1 MPTWAAAGV
10 LALLAGCAG
19 SPRGG
24 GDGPPARPP
33 AGLERVPDAEPR
45 IEPIRSGGPNNPY
58 TVLGRSYVPM
68 QGDEPFSESGL
79 ASWYGRQFHGKPTAS
94 GERYDMYAM
103 TAAHP
108 TLPVPSYVRV
118 RNPANGR
125 EAILRVNDRGPFHP
139 GRVIDLSYTAALH
152 LDLLRGVAPVEVT
165 RITQGDIR
173 TGAWRRD
180 GSGTAFAAARP
191 VPQGSG
197 EGGGTAPSAVAATVV
212 VPQAL
217 AQPVAATRS
226 DMPRASAA
234 GRIAPAAQQAAA
246 SPMPPSQAD
255 AYAAASPPASLP
267 QPPQAPPPAIAPRIE
282 VTDLRP
288 LTALPVMSLP
298 GDGPTTEPVRT
309 VSVSPATPPPVRLL
323 PPDPAPAAMDEAPAT
338 EPGFWVQ
345 LGAFGRREGADALQQ
360 QSAPQLQGLV
370 PSFGIVTDRGLH
382 RLQAGPYAS
391 RGAAQAAAE
400 RVGAALQLRPV
411 VVERR

>member
-1 MPTWAAAGV
+1 
-10 LALLAGCAG
+10 
-19 SPRGG
+19 
-24 GDGPPARPP
+24 
-33 AGLERVPDAEPR
+33 
-45 IEPIRSGGPNNPY
+45 
-58 TVLGRSYVPM
+58 M

-165 RITQGDIR
+165 RITQADIR

-180 GSGTAFAAARP
+180 GAGTAFAEART
-191 VPQGSG
+191 VPSGSG
-197 EGGGTAPSAVAATVV
+197 EGGGAAPSAAPSAVV

-217 AQPVAATRS
+217 VQPVAATRG
-226 DMPRASAA
+226 DVPRGSAASRYGSVAQPVTPSPMHLPQADASAA
-234 GRIAPAAQQAAA
+234 AP
-246 SPMPPSQAD
+246 
-255 AYAAASPPASLP
+255 
-267 QPPQAPPPAIAPRIE
+267 PPQAPQPTAAPRIE
-282 VTDLRP
+282 VTHLRP
-288 LTALPVMSLP
+288 LAALPVMSLP
-298 GDGPTTEPVRT
+298 GDDPAADPVRA

-323 PPDPAPAAMDEAPAT
+323 PPDPAPAATGEAPAT
-338 EPGFWVQ
+338 DAGFWVQ

-360 QSAPQLQGLV
+360 QSAPQLQGMV

-400 RVGAALQLRPV
+400 RIGAALQLRPV

>member
-10 LALLAGCAG
+10 LALLAGCAS

-24 GDGPPARPP
+24 GDGPPAHPP
-33 AGLERVPDAEPR
+33 AGLERLPDAEPR
-45 IEPIRSGGPNNPY
+45 IETIRSGGPNKPY
-58 TVLGRSYVPM
+58 TVAGRSYVPM

-165 RITQGDIR
+165 RITQTDIR
-173 TGAWRRD
+173 TGAWRRE
-180 GSGTAFAAARP
+180 GAGTAFAAAARA
-191 VPQGSG
+191 VPSGSG
-197 EGGGTAPSAVAATVV
+197 EGGGVAPPAVAAAVV

-217 AQPVAATRS
+217 VQPVAATR
-226 DMPRASAA
+226 DNVPRASAA
-234 GRIAPAAQQAAA
+234 SRYGSAAQPVAP
-246 SPMPPSQAD
+246 SPMPPPQAD
-255 AYAAASPPASLP
+255 AAAVAP
-267 QPPQAPPPAIAPRIE
+267 PPQAPQPTAAPRIE

-298 GDGPTTEPVRT
+298 REDPATEPVRT

-323 PPDPAPAAMDEAPAT
+323 PPDPAPVATVEAPAADA
-338 EPGFWVQ
+338 GFWVQ

-360 QSAPQLQGLV
+360 QSAPQLQGLA
-370 PSFGIVTDRGLH
+370 PSFGIVTDSGLH

-400 RVGAALQLRPV
+400 RIGAALQLRPV

>member
-1 MPTWAAAGV
+1 MTRAAALPRRRPLRTAPCPAFFQALPTWAAAGV
-10 LALLAGCAG
+10 LALLAGCAS

-24 GDGPPARPP
+24 GDGPPANPP

-45 IEPIRSGGPNNPY
+45 IEPIRSGGPNKPY
-58 TVLGRSYVPM
+58 TVAGRAYVPM

-79 ASWYGRQFHGKPTAS
+79 GSWYGRQFHGRPTAS

-165 RITQGDIR
+165 RITQTDIR

-180 GSGTAFAAARP
+180 GSGTAFASAARP
-191 VPQGSG
+191 VPSGSG
-197 EGGGTAPSAVAATVV
+197 EGAGAAPAPVAAAAAVV

-217 AQPVAATRS
+217 VQPVAATH
-226 DMPRASAA
+226 
-234 GRIAPAAQQAAA
+234 G
-246 SPMPPSQAD
+246 D
-255 AYAAASPPASLP
+255 AYAGAAPTPSV
-267 QPPQAPPPAIAPRIE
+267 PPQMPAGGASRIE
-282 VTDLRP
+282 ATDLRP

-298 GDGPTTEPVRT
+298 GDDPATEPVRT
-309 VSVSPATPPPVRLL
+309 VPVAPSTLPPVRLL
-323 PPDPAPAAMDEAPAT
+323 PPDTAPVAAAAGAAPDA
-338 EPGFWVQ
+338 EGGFWVQ
-345 LGAFGRREGADALQQ
+345 LGAFGRREGADVLQQ
-360 QSAPQLQGLV
+360 RSAPQLQGLA

-391 RGAAQAAAE
+391 HGAAQAAAE
-400 RVGAALQLRPV
+400 RIGAALQLRPV
-411 VVERR
+411 VIERR